1 MSDPCHPASGR
12 SFTCACGQ
20 WHQWARDENI
30 QVCHQCRRVHR
41 RGKGGP
47 KCSPKKCEGTGE
59 TISFG
64 SAAQAA
70 RFSFMRTMFIMG
82 FRQNRNGS
90 IEVINHNTAKR
101 SKYKGFTVR
110 IDEHFDGDGPL

>member
-1 MSDPCHPASGR
+1 
-12 SFTCACGQ
+12 
-20 WHQWARDENI
+20 
-30 QVCHQCRRVHR
+30 
-41 RGKGGP
+41 
-47 KCSPKKCEGTGE
+47 
-59 TISFG
+59 
-64 SAAQAA
+64 
-70 RFSFMRTMFIMG
+70 MFIMG